1 MEWSIFFKTLFFE
14 IHNAIRKLY
23 KFIDKDYNPVSLW
36 FNELTIVFEEY
47 LTGTIMN
54 NKMNRWKKKRA
65 VALAAGI
72 QKLIKD
78 KIKTALRT
86 DSLSEYRLEVT
97 KYQEVSDR
105 FE

>member
-1 MEWSIFFKTLFFE
+1 
-14 IHNAIRKLY
+14 
-23 KFIDKDYNPVSLW
+23 
-36 FNELTIVFEEY
+36 
-47 LTGTIMN
+47 MN